1 MKKMPK
7 IASLMTALLLAA
19 CQAGVSGAP
28 QTTDNSGN
36 SSNSSSSKWILVAGK
51 VKGKPLNTQDGKIT
65 LKQDKDAFTGI
76 SAINHYR
83 VPVKIRGNTIE
94 HPDEPPTTTLMAG
107 SIEAMRLESDYLEAM
122 SAAKTLKRE
131 GDQLTISG
139 DGIELQFRPA
149 P

>member
-1 MKKMPK
+1 MEKMPK

-19 CQAGVSGAP
+19 CQAGVSGAS

-36 SSNSSSSKWILVAGK
+36 SAHSGSKWILVAGK
-51 VKGKPLNTQDGKIT
+51 VKGKPLNTKDGKIT
-65 LKQDKDAFTGI
+65 LIQEKDAFTGV

-107 SIEAMRLESDYLEAM
+107 PMEAMRLESDYLEAM
-122 SAAKTLKRE
+122 RVVNNLKRE

-149 P
+149 R

>member
-1 MKKMPK
+1 MKKT
-7 IASLMTALLLAA
+7 SQTVVLMTALLLAA
-19 CQAGVSGAP
+19 CQSGASDALKI
-28 QTTDNSGN
+28 TDDHGN
-36 SSNSSSSKWILVAGK
+36 SPQHGGEWILVAGQ
-51 VKGKPLNTQDGKIT
+51 VNGKIT

-107 SIEAMRLESDYLEAM
+107 PIEAMRLESDYLEAM
-122 SAAKTLKRE
+122 SVVNNLKRE

>member
-1 MKKMPK
+1 MKKTSQTVGL
-7 IASLMTALLLAA
+7 ITALLLAA
-19 CQAGVSGAP
+19 CQSGASDALKI
-28 QTTDNSGN
+28 TDDHGN
-36 SSNSSSSKWILVAGK
+36 SPQHGGEWILVAGQ
-51 VKGKPLNTQDGKIT
+51 VKGKTLNVQDGKIT

-94 HPDEPPTTTLMAG
+94 HTDEPPTTTLMAG
-107 SIEAMRLESDYLEAM
+107 SMEAMRLESDYLEAM

>member
-1 MKKMPK
+1 MEKMPK

-19 CQAGVSGAP
+19 CQAGVSGAS

-36 SSNSSSSKWILVAGK
+36 SAHSGSKWILVAGK
-51 VKGKPLNTQDGKIT
+51 VKGKPLNTKDGKIT
-65 LKQDKDAFTGI
+65 LIQEKDAFTGV

-83 VPVKIRGNTIE
+83 VPVKIHDGRIE
-94 HPDEPPTTTLMAG
+94 HTEPPTTTLMAG
-107 SIEAMRLESDYLEAM
+107 PAETMRLERDYLDAI
-122 SAAKTLKRE
+122 SVVKTLKHESDR
-131 GDQLTISG
+131 LTISG

>member
-19 CQAGVSGAP
+19 CQAGVSGAS

-51 VKGKPLNTQDGKIT
+51 VKGKPLNTKDGKIT
-65 LKQDKDAFTGI
+65 LIQEKDAFTGV

-83 VPVKIRGNTIE
+83 VQIGRAHV
-94 HPDEPPTTTLMAG
+94 
-107 SIEAMRLESDYLEAM
+107 
-122 SAAKTLKRE
+122 
-131 GDQLTISG
+131 
-139 DGIELQFRPA
+139 
-149 P
+149 

>member
-1 MKKMPK
+1 MEKMPK

-19 CQAGVSGAP
+19 CQAGVSGAS

-51 VKGKPLNTQDGKIT
+51 VKGKPLNTKDGKIT
-65 LKQDKDAFTGI
+65 LIQEKDAFTGV

-83 VPVKIRGNTIE
+83 VPVKIHDGRIE
-94 HPDEPPTTTLMAG
+94 HTEPPTTTLMAG
-107 SIEAMRLESDYLEAM
+107 PAGAMRLERDYLDAI
-122 SAAKTLKRE
+122 SVVKTLKHESDR
-131 GDQLTISG
+131 LTISG

>member
-1 MKKMPK
+1 MKTTSKTVGL
-7 IASLMTALLLAA
+7 ITALLLAA
-19 CQAGVSGAP
+19 CQGSTADALKVADDNGNHQPGSGE
-28 QTTDNSGN
+28 
-36 SSNSSSSKWILVAGK
+36 WVLVAGQ
-51 VKGKPLNTQDGKIT
+51 VKGQALNVQDGKVT
-65 LKQDKDAFTGI
+65 LKQDKDAFVGV

-94 HPDEPPTTTLMAG
+94 HTDEPPTTTLMAG
-107 SIEAMRLESDYLEAM
+107 SMEAMRLESDYLEAM

>member
-1 MKKMPK
+1 MKTTSKTVGL
-7 IASLMTALLLAA
+7 ITALLLAA
-19 CQAGVSGAP
+19 CQGSTADALKVADDNGNHQPGSGE
-28 QTTDNSGN
+28 
-36 SSNSSSSKWILVAGK
+36 WVLVAGQ
-51 VKGKPLNTQDGKIT
+51 VKGQALNVQDGKVT
-65 LKQDKDAFTGI
+65 LKQDKDAFVGV

-94 HPDEPPTTTLMAG
+94 HTDEPPTTTLMAG
-107 SIEAMRLESDYLEAM
+107 SMEAM